1 MIERQQFVV
10 IGLGVFGETIAKEL
24 TRLGHDVLG
33 VDTDESRIDRLAES
47 ITHAVIADV
56 TDENALKELDVG
68 QYDVGVVAIDNDFEA
83 AILATMQLLDMGIK
97 KVWAKAITSQHHRIL
112 DKIGATRVIGP
123 EFEMGVRVAQELNY
137 PMVNN
142 YIGLGDDEFVVE
154 IFATDQLHDTA
165 LQELARETEAEV
177 TLLVV
182 KRGAETTINPAD
194 DFVLHKGDQI
204 VLAGTLTEFRKLAD
218 RI

>member
-1 MIERQQFVV
+1 MIERQQVVV

-33 VDTDESRIDRLAES
+33 VDIDESRVDRLAET

-56 TDENALKELDVG
+56 TNEHALKELDVS
-68 QYDVGVVAIDNDFEA
+68 QYDIGVVAIDEDFEA
-83 AILATMQLLDMGIK
+83 AILATMQLLDLGIE

-112 DKIGATRVIGP
+112 DKIGATRIIGP

-142 YIGLGDDEFVVE
+142 YIDLGDDEFIVE
-154 IFATDQLHDTA
+154 IFATDSLDGTA
-165 LQELARETEAEV
+165 LADLAGETEAEV
-177 TLLVV
+177 KLLLV
-182 KRGAETTINPAD
+182 KRGSDTTINPSN
-194 DFVLHKGDQI
+194 DFVLRKDDQI

-218 RI
+218 RV

>member
-1 MIERQQFVV
+1 MIKRQQFVV

-33 VDTDESRIDRLAES
+33 VDTDEARIDRLAES
-47 ITHAVIADV
+47 ITHAVIADI
-56 TDENALKELDVG
+56 TDEKALQELDIG

-83 AILATMQLLDMGIK
+83 AMLATMHLLDLGIEK
-97 KVWAKAITSQHHRIL
+97 IWAKAITSQHHRIL
-112 DKIGATRVIGP
+112 EKIGATRVIGP

-142 YIGLGDDEFVVE
+142 YIGMGDDEFIVE
-154 IFATDQLHDTA
+154 IYAPESLHDTA
-165 LQELARETEAEV
+165 LQKLTDKTNAEI

-182 KRGAETTINPAD
+182 KRGSETTINPPD
-194 DFVLHKGDQI
+194 DFILQKDDQI
-204 VLAGTLTEFRKLAD
+204 VLAGTLAEFCKLAD
-218 RI
+218 HL